1 MVFDVMVAVII
12 AKYAANENSGPSGPF
27 DRGGEMLYNSPGRT
41 ERRAVFDPQRGG
53 PMKQIKF
60 AGRSF
65 LLLAALCLVF
75 PFYSYGYIDPGT
87 GSYVFQIIVAAL
99 VAVSFAVK
107 VYWLKI
113 KGFIAG
119 LISKKGK

>member
-1 MVFDVMVAVII
+1 
-12 AKYAANENSGPSGPF
+12 
-27 DRGGEMLYNSPGRT
+27 
-41 ERRAVFDPQRGG
+41 
-53 PMKQIKF
+53 MKQTKY
-60 AGRSF
+60 AGRSI
-65 LLLAALCLVF
+65 LLLATLCLLF

-87 GSYVFQIIVAAL
+87 GSYVFQILVAAL

-119 LISKKGK
+119 LFTKKGK